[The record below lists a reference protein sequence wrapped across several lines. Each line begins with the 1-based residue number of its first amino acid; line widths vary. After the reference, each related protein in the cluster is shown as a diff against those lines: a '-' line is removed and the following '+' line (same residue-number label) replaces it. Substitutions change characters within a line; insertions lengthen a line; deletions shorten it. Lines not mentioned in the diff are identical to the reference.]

1 MRRCLPGSPPV
12 SRYRGSVQRTAG
24 WTAGCCTAVMTTLAA
39 ALSGCSVADS
49 VMSNVTLPASETPS
63 KESATPGRAASA
75 LPAPPATEGGGAQA
89 TLAVSAQQQAYLDA
103 LVADGLH
110 PSTDLLAL
118 SIGSYVC
125 QARAAGQSQQ
135 AVWDYVHPLV
145 SNDVHDAHMS
155 SMAPTTADVDAAT
168 ASYIRIATERLC

>member
-1 MRRCLPGSPPV
+1 
-12 SRYRGSVQRTAG
+12 
-24 WTAGCCTAVMTTLAA
+24 
-39 ALSGCSVADS
+39 
-49 VMSNVTLPASETPS
+49 MSNVTMPASEASS
-63 KESATPGRAASA
+63 KEPSTAGQASA
-75 LPAPPATEGGGAQA
+75 SLPAPSAPEGTTGLGS
-89 TLAVSAQQQAYLDA
+89 LAVTGRQQVYLDA
-103 LVADGLH
+103 LVADGLR
-110 PSTDLLAL
+110 PSSDLLAL

-145 SNDVHDAHMS
+145 SNDVHDAHLT